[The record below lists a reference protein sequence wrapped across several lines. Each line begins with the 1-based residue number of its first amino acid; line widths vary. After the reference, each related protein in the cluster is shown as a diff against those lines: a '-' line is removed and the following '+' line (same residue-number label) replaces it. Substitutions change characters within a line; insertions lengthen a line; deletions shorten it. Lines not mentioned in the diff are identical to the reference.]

1 MQWNDEL
8 ILIAIAAPDKPTN
21 ENGFPNPPTE
31 TKSAV
36 FANKKSVGYAEF
48 YKAQQAGYSVEIKF
62 DVYAE
67 EYHGEPFAEHEGKRY
82 KVLRTYLSK
91 NGETVEL
98 TLSDLTERGSGG
110 NGTD

>member
-1 MQWNDEL
+1 MQWGDEL
-8 ILIAIAAPDKPTN
+8 TLIAIIAPLEPTN

-31 TKSAV
+31 TKSVV

-48 YKAQQAGYSVEIKF
+48 YKAQQAGYSAEIKF

-67 EYHGEPFAEHEGKRY
+67 EYHGEQFAEHEGKRY

-98 TLSDLTERGSGG
+98 TLSDLTERGNGG
-110 NGTD
+110 NGTV

>member
-1 MQWNDEL
+1 MQWSDEL
-8 ILIAIAAPDKPTN
+8 TLIATVPPDEPTN
-21 ENGFPNPPTE
+21 ENGFPNPPAE
-31 TKSAV
+31 TKNVV

-62 DVYAE
+62 DVYAA

-98 TLSDLTERGSGG
+98 TLSDLTERGSGE